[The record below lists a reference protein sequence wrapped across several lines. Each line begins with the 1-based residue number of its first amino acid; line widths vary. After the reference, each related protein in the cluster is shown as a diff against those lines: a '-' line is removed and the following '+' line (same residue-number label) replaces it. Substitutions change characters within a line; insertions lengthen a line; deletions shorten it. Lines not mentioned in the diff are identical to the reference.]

1 MSHNSLIFQVFSPRY
16 DFIFAYTFGIW
27 TRKKHNSLLHWKFSL
42 LSPQQKCAGNKRNK
56 TSILS
61 TLFCIKKHQN
71 RFSSLR
77 ERVLWSCVV
86 GFKKVPKTKIHTH
99 HAYMVVSVRYYCVH
113 KCWTIFVNNS
123 DLNIPGSLNN
133 SDLNIPASLNNSD
146 VNIPASLNNSDSW
159 IWIKHEFEF
168 EQTTTRNKKFVQ
180 LSETSL
186 NNSAKQVWIIQWSGF
201 E

>member
-1 MSHNSLIFQVFSPRY
+1 MRLRGETKRRNQ
-16 DFIFAYTFGIW
+16 A
-27 TRKKHNSLLHWKFSL
+27 
-42 LSPQQKCAGNKRNK
+42 LSPPNKLPK
-56 TSILS
+56 
-61 TLFCIKKHQN
+61 
-71 RFSSLR
+71 RFS
-77 ERVLWSCVV
+77 
-86 GFKKVPKTKIHTH
+86 GFLSRQKRFLVFACALPAGRSKQDRKLAEIQQDLEFETWIVQYFLHVRKI
-99 HAYMVVSVRYYCVH
+99 VSYYCVH
-113 KCWTIFVNNS
+113 KCWRFFVNNS

-133 SDLNIPASLNNSD
+133 SDL
-146 VNIPASLNNSDSW
+146 NIPASLNNSDSW